1 MPPPT
6 EMRGGPPP
14 VVGHRSGLLFDPR
27 IKASGEDDPAATAA
41 ATSTTS
47 NGLEIRLSAC
57 LACPP
62 AMSYVRM
69 RTDERPVK
77 VPNVVAA
84 HGDLLLIHMAI
95 PCDGPFYCEVDWF
108 VYRADPA
115 RPWLRRIPCDR
126 ILSRPAG
133 IISLGD
139 EFVVAELQLI
149 RTFEGL
155 DRAALAEGRSVDVK
169 GLPMLELPYLFRYSS
184 ATDLCEHKPLAMPY
198 DGDALKPFEWFTDK
212 VLAADGS
219 VMYWVDLHRGILH
232 CDVAA
237 DCPELCFIR
246 LPEIEI
252 WKDIVD
258 QRCTFPEVNRTVG
271 ICKGL
276 VKFVD
281 VDNGRFET
289 RRLKTRFTVTTW
301 VLNKIKMP
309 AEWMKVAVLQV
320 NDELWTLPNF
330 RDSPLPR
337 SAPLCPMVSAKDVRL
352 FHFILAE
359 DKHYR
364 CQDWMITFNMHKKLL
379 HSYECRYNP
388 PGDHCD
394 LSVVPANPSASN
406 IKPGEM
412 IPYPL
417 FGKKHQVR

>member
-6 EMRGGPPP
+6 GMRGGPPP
-14 VVGHRSGLLFDPR
+14 VVGHRSGALFDPR

-69 RTDERPVK
+69 HTDERPVK

-84 HGDLLLIHMAI
+84 HGDPLLIQMAI
-95 PCDGPFYCEVDWF
+95 PCAGSFYCSVDW
-108 VYRADPA
+108 
-115 RPWLRRIPCDR
+115 
-126 ILSRPAG
+126 
-133 IISLGD
+133 
-139 EFVVAELQLI
+139 
-149 RTFEGL
+149 
-155 DRAALAEGRSVDVK
+155 
-169 GLPMLELPYLFRYSS
+169 LELPYLFRYSS

-212 VLAADGS
+212 VLAAGGS

-237 DCPELCFIR
+237 DCPEICFIR

-252 WKDIVD
+252 WKDIVE
-258 QRCTFPEVNRTVG
+258 QRRTFAEVNRTVG

-289 RRLKTRFTVTTW
+289 RRQKTRFTVTTW
-301 VLNKIKMP
+301 VLNKMKTP
-309 AEWMKVAVLQV
+309 AEWMKVAVLRV
-320 NDELWTLPNF
+320 NDEFWTLPNF
-330 RDSPLPR
+330 QDSPLPR
-337 SAPLCPMVSAKDVRL
+337 SAPLCPMVSAKDVHL
-352 FHFILAE
+352 FHFVLEE
-359 DKHYR
+359 DKLYR
-364 CQDWMITFNMHKKLL
+364 CQDWMITFNMHQKLL

-412 IPYPL
+412 IPYPS
-417 FGKKHQVR
+417 FGT